1 MSSLAFST
9 QEVRL
14 GSETARRQVAPI
26 SEFDFR
32 QPITDRGPGLLS
44 DFELDQSPCLFLN
57 CGAAV
62 PPPIL
67 VRADEVIEWGL
78 DARNPSGPEVRRT
91 APKLAGH
98 MTASDLRTARHMT
111 SYTAGA
117 IHTSDA
123 AIFLSSGRRRPNRS
137 AALVRSEAAMCNIA

>member
-1 MSSLAFST
+1 M
-9 QEVRL
+9 

-32 QPITDRGPGLLS
+32 QPIRDRGPGLLS
-44 DFELDQSPCLFLN
+44 DFELDRSPCLFLN

-91 APKLAGH
+91 APKRLD
-98 MTASDLRTARHMT
+98 T
-111 SYTAGA
+111 
-117 IHTSDA
+117 
-123 AIFLSSGRRRPNRS
+123 
-137 AALVRSEAAMCNIA
+137 

>member
-1 MSSLAFST
+1 MSSPAFST

-14 GSETARRQVAPI
+14 GSETARRQVARI

-91 APKLAGH
+91 APKRPDTW
-98 MTASDLRTARHMT
+98 TASDLRTARHMT

-117 IHTSDA
+117 IHASDS

-137 AALVRSEAAMCNIA
+137 AALVRSGAAMCNIA